1 MRSGLIA
8 VRDLKI
14 IGLEQAPAPPLPPAA
29 APATAPPPAPAPAPP
44 PVKGQSTEA
53 PQERKAAGDQSAVQQ
68 KGQ

>member
-8 VRDLKI
+8 VSYLKI
-14 IGLEQAPAPPLPPAA
+14 IGLEQAPAPPPAA
-29 APATAPPPAPAPAPP
+29 APAPAPPPAPAPAPAPP